1 MLRLIKDFLSDRK
14 QHVVLNGQ
22 FSFWMDVQAGILV
35 RSILGH
41 LLFLIYINDLLDN
54 LTSNP
59 KLFADD
65 TLTDPNVT
73 ANQINNDLHNINTQ
87 AYQWKMSFNNDT
99 SKQAQE
105 VILSHKFKVTVHPQL
120 VFNNNPAHETSTQK
134 HLGIFLD
141 FKLNFQ

>member
-1 MLRLIKDFLSDRK
+1 
-14 QHVVLNGQ
+14 
-22 FSFWMDVQAGILV
+22 MDVQAGILV

-105 VILSHKFKVTVHPQL
+105 VIFSHKFKVTVHPQI